1 MREYRTE
8 YGKGT
13 VPMSRREKRMLLRLV
28 ASAAVLLC
36 AVGVKLTAPETL
48 QCWQVRFERAIHA
61 EMDVQEVFAAVG
73 RAVSGESDQPWQE
86 VYQAVF
92 SPRVES
98 TVVSSAGAP
107 QEDRAVLTASRSEET
122 NVSMTQQVLGFAFAP
137 PVEGVL
143 TSSFGRRESPVDGEG
158 EFHYGLDLAVAEG
171 TEIYAFA
178 DGTVRAVGDSSS
190 LGHYLILDHAGGYS
204 TLYAHCSRVIAA
216 AGNAVALG
224 EPIAEVGQ
232 SGNATGPH
240 LHFELY
246 RGSTYLNPV
255 YYL

>member
-48 QCWQVRFERAIHA
+48 QRWQAHFERAIHA
-61 EMDVQEVFAAVG
+61 EMDVQEVFATVG

-158 EFHYGLDLAVAEG
+158 EF
-171 TEIYAFA
+171 
-178 DGTVRAVGDSSS
+178 
-190 LGHYLILDHAGGYS
+190 LILDHAGGYS